1 MTKNCHLS
9 IIIGVL
15 KRSLGKYLAE
25 DFAISTMQTIE
36 GSRKSCHNRAVTIFL
51 LRQNIFITSS
61 INFGLK
67 WSREKENA

>member
-1 MTKNCHLS
+1 MV
-9 IIIGVL
+9 IRGL

-36 GSRKSCHNRAVTIFL
+36 DCRKSCHNRAVTIFL
-51 LRQNIFITSS
+51 PSQNIFITSS

-67 WSREKENA
+67 WSREKEND